1 MHGWFRVHREGH
13 LMTTTP
19 NDPTIPDPL
28 SPAPDPDSL
37 PVDPDYAKPDIV
49 PSHGDPDPGPVA
61 DPGGVPDRE
70 PLPGE

>member
-1 MHGWFRVHREGH
+1 
-13 LMTTTP
+13 MTTTTTTTT
-19 NDPTIPDPL
+19 DPTIPDPY

-37 PVDPDYAKPDIV
+37 PVDPDYAQPAIV
-49 PSHGDPDPGPVA
+49 PSHGDPDTGPVA